1 MAYNQNGQ
9 GYQGQYPYPQASFSP
24 PNRYGGFAPAPP
36 AQQQPVRRTPS
47 FDTGDD
53 RTVSGFVNQDQEA
66 YAANSAYRPGIGPP
80 QGELFLATQSPDL
93 RHHSSGSSPSTV
105 YPPYGSPSVS
115 LNPNT
120 HSAYNP
126 QEYARPPPQPALQ
139 AYNSPVGQN
148 PGYHPYV
155 PAAYSV
161 TNPAQQPAY
170 PYQPPQPSPGL
181 YGSALPSQTS
191 INNYPLPTLPHE
203 QPYGQRFNQPPAQQP
218 PIQPTMNSYRHAP
231 LPQLPS
237 SSPQTQR
244 HPAYT
249 PPAPPPP
256 PFSPSHDAFPSD
268 PPSTAPGRTYTLN
281 SSASI
286 SPDSRSGLQ
295 RLPSLPHYPGSTD
308 YTSLSL
314 SPRQSASPR
323 SSPIITLPSTPGP
336 PPPQHSPQR
345 ANTTGRHPQ
354 QRPLPGPP
362 RVFSEDANYF
372 DQRNGGNHDANE
384 EPYGYDDIMK
394 EVEAAVM
401 GRAPSSARPSPRL
414 ERINHQIPINEEEE
428 PRPLFSGIPQ
438 GTIAPDTNHTHTN
451 GLGSIGSGI
460 DINYGAYSDDSDAE
474 AAAGLAAMQLAE
486 EQEAA
491 DAARRY
497 SGQTTVQ
504 SMYGS
509 PQNSRHGVQ
518 QTEHSSDSDV
528 PVDIETYASSFPAQL
543 HYQYGNESSGD
554 SRSRDSS
561 NVQYQHSVGGS
572 TRRSNLSSEVLE
584 MPDDSYFINN
594 EDSIHPFPSFGARVD
609 TGGTGGLAEPS
620 SHPRR
625 LSFEDGDETPF
636 LDTEYGDTSGAPS
649 PARDPLPP
657 RPTSHPSRAASRP
670 LPHLPGLMTSGY
682 RPRLGFDQYGRP
694 AYPLRPDEYEQAYT
708 PAGTPVQKSNSIGSH
723 SSTPVVVPPGRSITD
738 AEQRRRQQQL
748 SGHRSSV
755 GYDPSSG
762 TDTSATSGGK
772 PGDLD
777 LPAIPAGRRKKF
789 VPSKLSSHD
798 FKRCSEPWAL
808 SSVLLWVKEMTEGE
822 ADLKEQA
829 IIDAIVALFT
839 HKVPTMNTADAE
851 VLSAQVV
858 YGMFAAGALMKEEE
872 WVKLGPNEV
881 SGVLFQLTG
890 TGCYSPRV
898 HTTTMQGRCYA
909 HLCMRTLKKLNLQ
922 AQSKPEK
929 QEWLP
934 FYELKMEDIEHVPK
948 KEIERQNVLH
958 EIVVSE
964 DAYMEQLRVLTD
976 LYRAGLTSTQQAI
989 IPPKKLDSF
998 VKGVFGNVDAVK
1010 KANEDFLL
1018 AQLKYRQQEK
1028 GPWIP
1033 GFSDIFREWIRKAKA
1048 AYIEYA
1054 ANFPNAT
1061 LLVRR
1066 ESERNVLFRQ
1076 YLEQMRTAESSD
1088 RLGWDTYLKAPI
1100 TRLQRYGLLLS
1111 TVLKATTQEGP
1122 EKTNLQIAYDEVKA
1136 VTLECDVR
1144 VAEMSKRVDLADL
1157 SNKLKLR
1164 PGMEKVQLNLM
1175 HLGREVIFQGDLQRK
1190 GTNKVS
1196 WLDIHAIL
1204 FDHYLVLA
1212 KSIQQRDAA
1221 GGLKHEVYD
1230 VSKLVSS
1237 HSFKSSCNGKIAHY
1251 VHSRFQWIYWSSK
1264 AQMTSQLSNHLSE
1277 ALLQCQL

>member
-1 MAYNQNGQ
+1 
-9 GYQGQYPYPQASFSP
+9 
-24 PNRYGGFAPAPP
+24 
-36 AQQQPVRRTPS
+36 
-47 FDTGDD
+47 
-53 RTVSGFVNQDQEA
+53 
-66 YAANSAYRPGIGPP
+66 
-80 QGELFLATQSPDL
+80 
-93 RHHSSGSSPSTV
+93 
-105 YPPYGSPSVS
+105 
-115 LNPNT
+115 
-120 HSAYNP
+120 
-126 QEYARPPPQPALQ
+126 
-139 AYNSPVGQN
+139 
-148 PGYHPYV
+148 
-155 PAAYSV
+155 
-161 TNPAQQPAY
+161 
-170 PYQPPQPSPGL
+170 
-181 YGSALPSQTS
+181 
-191 INNYPLPTLPHE
+191 
-203 QPYGQRFNQPPAQQP
+203 
-218 PIQPTMNSYRHAP
+218 
-231 LPQLPS
+231 
-237 SSPQTQR
+237 
-244 HPAYT
+244 
-249 PPAPPPP
+249 
-256 PFSPSHDAFPSD
+256 
-268 PPSTAPGRTYTLN
+268 
-281 SSASI
+281 
-286 SPDSRSGLQ
+286 
-295 RLPSLPHYPGSTD
+295 
-308 YTSLSL
+308 
-314 SPRQSASPR
+314 
-323 SSPIITLPSTPGP
+323 
-336 PPPQHSPQR
+336 
-345 ANTTGRHPQ
+345 
-354 QRPLPGPP
+354 
-362 RVFSEDANYF
+362 
-372 DQRNGGNHDANE
+372 
-384 EPYGYDDIMK
+384 MK

-414 ERINHQIPINEEEE
+414 ERISRQNPINEGEE
-428 PRPLFSGIPQ
+428 PRPLFSGTLQ
-438 GTIAPDTNHTHTN
+438 GTIAPDTSHTHTN
-451 GLGSIGSGI
+451 GLGGIAAGI
-460 DINYGAYSDDSDAE
+460 DIDYEAYSDESDAE

-491 DAARRY
+491 DAARRH
-497 SGQTTVQ
+497 SGQTTVP
-504 SMYGS
+504 SIYGS
-509 PQNSRHGVQ
+509 PRNSRQGAQ

-528 PVDIETYASSFPAQL
+528 PVDLETYASLFPAQVK
-543 HYQYGNESSGD
+543 YQYGNESSGD
-554 SRSRDSS
+554 SRPRDSS
-561 NVQYQHSVGGS
+561 NVQYQTSVGGS

-620 SHPRR
+620 TNPRR
-625 LSFEDGDETPF
+625 LSFEDGDEAPF
-636 LDTEYGDTSGAPS
+636 LDSECGDTSGAPS
-649 PARDPLPP
+649 PARDPQPH
-657 RPTSHPSRAASRP
+657 RPISHPSRGGSRP
-670 LPHLPGLMTSGY
+670 LPQLPGIQTSVY
-682 RPRLGFDQYGRP
+682 MRQHQYGR
-694 AYPLRPDEYEQAYT
+694 ATYPLKPDEYEQAYT
-708 PAGTPVQKSNSIGSH
+708 PSGTPVQKSNSIGSH

-738 AEQRRRQQQL
+738 AEQRRRQQLL

-755 GYDPSSG
+755 GYDQGSF
-762 TDTSATSGGK
+762 TDTSATSAGK
-772 PGDLD
+772 LGDID

-798 FKRCSEPWAL
+798 FKRCPEPWAL
-808 SSVLLWVKEMTEGE
+808 SSVLAWVKEMTEGE

-858 YGMFAAGALMKEEE
+858 QGMFNAGALIKEEE

-909 HLCMRTLKKLNLQ
+909 HHCMRTLKKINLQ

-929 QEWLP
+929 KEWLP
-934 FYELKMEDIEHVPK
+934 FYKLKLGDIAHVPR
-948 KEIERQNVLH
+948 KEVERQNVLH
-958 EIVVSE
+958 EIVESE
-964 DAYMEQLRVLTD
+964 DLFMEQLKVLTD
-976 LYRAGLTSTQQAI
+976 LYRAGLTNSQQAI

-998 VKGVFGNVDAVK
+998 VKDVFGNVDAIK
-1010 KANEDFLL
+1010 KVNEDYLL

-1066 ESERNVLFRQ
+1066 ESERNMLFKQ
-1076 YLEQMRTAESSD
+1076 FLEQMRTAESSD

-1122 EKTNLQIAYDEVKA
+1122 EKNNLQVALEEVRV

-1175 HLGREVIFQGDLQRK
+1175 HLGREIIFQGDLQRK

-1230 VSKLVSS
+1230 VSKFVSG
-1237 HSFKSSCNGKIAHY
+1237 HPLNDHK
-1251 VHSRFQWIYWSSK
+1251 R
-1264 AQMTSQLSNHLSE
+1264 
-1277 ALLQCQL
+1277 